1 MTFFS
6 ANVGYVLLVSK
17 RHTWNITLQRTLG
30 NACFARCSENETKNS
45 STGGDG
51 MGGRREGS
59 LARSTATA
67 ASAADATGKERGL
80 ARVSRLGFGGRE
92 AARRRRR
99 RCYSKGISPSF
110 LPSFENDLDDDTRE
124 LFAVRTELGV
134 EK

>member
-30 NACFARCSENETKNS
+30 NACLARCSENETKNS

-51 MGGRREGS
+51 MGGRAEGS
-59 LARSTATA
+59 LARSTAT
-67 ASAADATGKERGL
+67 AADATGKERGL

-92 AARRRRR
+92 AARRRR
-99 RCYSKGISPSF
+99 CYSKGISPSF
-110 LPSFENDLDDDTRE
+110 LPSFENDLDDDTLE

>member
-1 MTFFS
+1 
-6 ANVGYVLLVSK
+6 
-17 RHTWNITLQRTLG
+17 
-30 NACFARCSENETKNS
+30 
-45 STGGDG
+45 

-59 LARSTATA
+59 LARSTAT
-67 ASAADATGKERGL
+67 AADATGKERGL

-92 AARRRRR
+92 AARRR